1 MTWKETVT
9 IKKKEKKMF
18 ELTRITFFNGW
29 TKQQV
34 IDFTLALI
42 LTVVSL
48 IGTIVLMHIFG

>member
-1 MTWKETVT
+1 MTWKGTVT

-34 IDFTLALI
+34 IDFILALI
-42 LTVVSL
+42 LTIVSL
-48 IGTIVLMHIFG
+48 TGTMMLTHIFG

>member
-9 IKKKEKKMF
+9 TRKERTEMNK
-18 ELTRITFFNGW
+18 LIRITFFNGW